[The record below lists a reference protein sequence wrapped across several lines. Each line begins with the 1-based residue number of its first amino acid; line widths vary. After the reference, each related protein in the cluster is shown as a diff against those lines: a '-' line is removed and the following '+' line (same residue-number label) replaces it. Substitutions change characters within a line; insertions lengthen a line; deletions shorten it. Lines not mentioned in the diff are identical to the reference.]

1 MDRTTIRAPH
11 PAGAAEPTRAPLSR
25 RTARDESASALV
37 LVPTM
42 MLVLLCL
49 AGIAI
54 DLTLLHGAHRTAH
67 RAVTSAAD
75 DAAAM
80 IDQGEL
86 QTTGRLVVDADAA
99 RRVALAELDTMTLPG
114 RRLGAPDVVV
124 DAERGTVTITLELAV
139 DHVVLAAVPG
149 HPGDERVRVVAR
161 GRLNR

>member
-1 MDRTTIRAPH
+1 MTHGT
-11 PAGAAEPTRAPLSR
+11 GR
-25 RTARDESASALV
+25 RGESASALV

-54 DLTLLHGAHRTAH
+54 DLTLLHGAHRAAH

-86 QTTGRLVVDADAA
+86 QTTGRLVLDPEAA
-99 RRVALAELDTMTLPG
+99 RRVAIAELDTMTLPG
-114 RRLGAPDVVV
+114 RRLGAPDVLV
-124 DAERGTVTITLELAV
+124 DAEQGTVTIILELAV
-139 DHVVLAAVPG
+139 DHVVLAALPG
-149 HPGDERVRVVAR
+149 HPGDERLRVVAR